1 MMRKQKIRL
10 GWAGVDVTPSKKTM
24 LYGQFYTRI
33 SGGVHDPVTATAL
46 ALESA
51 DGRQRGIMIS
61 VDAIG
66 ISDFVRGLFD
76 RLIRR
81 RLPDVPPECIMIN
94 ATHTHT
100 APTQPFVFVT
110 QKVSRRDVVT
120 PEAYGRFLA
129 QQLAKVAVQAW
140 KKREFGDVSWGCG
153 QAVVGYNRR
162 ASYFDGT
169 SIMYGKVDDPTFS
182 HIEGHEDHGV
192 NFLFTYDPAGSLTGM
207 IVNLACPSQCTEHA
221 MVVSADF
228 WHDVR
233 EELRNQWG
241 AGLYVMP
248 QCSAAG
254 DQSPHWML
262 NRRAEERMLALQG
275 LMADSSRNSACWA
288 QRKVIARR
296 VADAAAEVLPAVAQD
311 VRDKVE
317 FQSLCA
323 QVSTLRRRMTPADVR
338 ACQERIGFFKS
349 QAAEFKKRGIDP
361 FAPDYSS
368 CLGQLFRNQYALDIH
383 EAQTRGQELTL
394 PVVVYAFRIGDVVFV
409 SNRFEYMVD
418 YGQRIKARS
427 PALQTFVVQLA
438 GAGTYLATA
447 RAEQAGGYGA
457 WFSSTWVGAPGGQLI
472 VETSLKLIQRL
483 FA

>member
-1 MMRKQKIRL
+1 
-10 GWAGVDVTPSKKTM
+10 
-24 LYGQFYTRI
+24 
-33 SGGVHDPVTATAL
+33 
-46 ALESA
+46 
-51 DGRQRGIMIS
+51 
-61 VDAIG
+61 
-66 ISDFVRGLFD
+66 
-76 RLIRR
+76 
-81 RLPDVPPECIMIN
+81 
-94 ATHTHT
+94 
-100 APTQPFVFVT
+100 
-110 QKVSRRDVVT
+110 
-120 PEAYGRFLA
+120 
-129 QQLAKVAVQAW
+129 
-140 KKREFGDVSWGCG
+140 
-153 QAVVGYNRR
+153 
-162 ASYFDGT
+162 
-169 SIMYGKVDDPTFS
+169 
-182 HIEGHEDHGV
+182 
-192 NFLFTYDPAGSLTGM
+192 
-207 IVNLACPSQCTEHA
+207 
-221 MVVSADF
+221 
-228 WHDVR
+228 
-233 EELRNQWG
+233 
-241 AGLYVMP
+241 
-248 QCSAAG
+248 
-254 DQSPHWML
+254 
-262 NRRAEERMLALQG
+262 
-275 LMADSSRNSACWA
+275 
-288 QRKVIARR
+288 